1 MGNWIL
7 IGLIVGVV
15 VIIILAKFYQRSS
28 KDVAF
33 VRTGLGGEKVVLTG
47 GKLSIP
53 IVHQITPV
61 NMNTLR
67 LDVKRIESNA
77 LVTKDRMRVD
87 LHVVFYV
94 RVMGDKAGVALAA
107 QTLGS
112 RTLNQ
117 ESIQNLLE
125 GKFVDS
131 MRSVTAE
138 MTLDELHEQGKNFV
152 TKISAI
158 IQESIAYNGLELE
171 SVSLS
176 TMDQSAKEFFN
187 SDNTFDAEG
196 LVKITRD
203 IEKSRKT
210 RNEIEKE
217 AELVIHQTNLEA
229 EEKGLTIKYQSEVAR
244 LKTESDIAKS
254 KSEQMTEISSVQ
266 AIQTSEAKEIEIS
279 ENERIEKIRMTSEQI
294 LRQEKIS
301 TEKNIRSAEIEKT
314 NDLEIMEIES
324 QTALKVAEEERERT
338 LLSKK
343 TERALESVNTSEAE
357 AKAVSADEK
366 INTSRETAIAERE
379 KLLSL
384 LKATRM
390 AEEKAIAVRLDAEA
404 EKDAATNIANATE
417 IIANAKAAAL
427 RVEQLAKADGLVQL
441 NEAANI
447 LSAAQVEMKIKL
459 QAIDKLPEIIKESV
473 KPIEN
478 IDGIKIVDIGGLG
491 LNSDGDTS
499 KGKSKN
505 KSKDDG
511 DLMDKAVSGALRYR
525 AQAPVI
531 DALLKDVGLTDADG
545 DGLEDIINGKSSFLL
560 DKKSPPK
567 NKKT

>member
-7 IGLIVGVV
+7 TGLIVGVV

-33 VRTGLGGEKVVLTG
+33 VRTGLGGQKVVLTG

-94 RVMGDKAGVALAA
+94 RVIGDKAGVALAA

-131 MRSVTAE
+131 MRSITAE
-138 MTLDELHEQGKNFV
+138 MTLDELHEQGKIFV

-171 SVSLS
+171 SVSLN
-176 TMDQSAKEFFN
+176 TLDQSAKEFFN

-244 LKTESDIAKS
+244 LNTESDIAKS
-254 KSEQMTEISSVQ
+254 KSEQMTEISNVQ
-266 AIQTSEAKEIEIS
+266 AIQASEAKEIEIS
-279 ENERIEKIRMTSEQI
+279 ENERIEKIRLTSEQI

-314 NDLEIMEIES
+314 NHLEIIEIES

-343 TERALESVNTSEAE
+343 TERALESVNTSEAK

-491 LNSDGDTS
+491 LNSDGGSS
-499 KGKSKN
+499 KGKN

-525 AQAPVI
+525 AQAPVV
-531 DALLKDVGLTDADG
+531 DALLKDVGLTDVDG

-560 DKKSPPK
+560 DKKLPPK

>member
-7 IGLIVGVV
+7 TGLIVGVV

-94 RVMGDKAGVALAA
+94 RVIGDKAGVALAA

-131 MRSVTAE
+131 MRSITAE
-138 MTLDELHEQGKNFV
+138 MTLDELHEQGKIFV

-171 SVSLS
+171 SVSLN

-244 LKTESDIAKS
+244 LNTESDIAKS
-254 KSEQMTEISSVQ
+254 KSEQMTEISNVQ
-266 AIQTSEAKEIEIS
+266 AIQASEAKEIEIS
-279 ENERIEKIRMTSEQI
+279 ENERIEKIRLTSEQI

-314 NDLEIMEIES
+314 NHLEIIEIES

-343 TERALESVNTSEAE
+343 TERALESVNTSEAK

-491 LNSDGDTS
+491 LNSDGGSS
-499 KGKSKN
+499 KGKN

-525 AQAPVI
+525 AQAPVV
-531 DALLKDVGLTDADG
+531 DALLKDVGLTDVDG
-545 DGLEDIINGKSSFLL
+545 DGLEDIINGKSSLLL
-560 DKKSPPK
+560 DKKLPPK

>member
-131 MRSVTAE
+131 MRSITAE
-138 MTLDELHEQGKNFV
+138 MTLDELHEQGKDFV
-152 TKISAI
+152 SKISAI

-176 TMDQSAKEFFN
+176 TMNQSAKEFFN

-210 RNEIEKE
+210 RNEIERE

-229 EEKGLTIKYQSEVAR
+229 EEKGLSIKYKSEVAR

-254 KSEQMTEISSVQ
+254 KSEQTTEISNVQ
-266 AIQTSEAKEIEIS
+266 AIQKSEAKEIEIS
-279 ENERIEKIRMTSEQI
+279 ENERIEKIRLASELI
-294 LRQEKIS
+294 LSKEKIS
-301 TEKNIRSAEIEKT
+301 TEKNIRSAEIDKT
-314 NDLEIMEIES
+314 KDLEIMEIES

-343 TERALESVNTSEAE
+343 TERSLESVNTSEAK
-357 AKAVSADEK
+357 AKAVIADEK

-384 LKATRM
+384 LKAKRM
-390 AEEKAIAVRLDAEA
+390 AEEKSIAVRLAAEA
-404 EKDAATNIANATE
+404 EKDAATNIAKATE

-491 LNSDGDTS
+491 LNSDGGTA
-499 KGKSKN
+499 KGKN
-505 KSKDDG
+505 KDGG

-531 DALLKDVGLTDADG
+531 DALLKGVGLTDSDG

-560 DKKSPPK
+560 DKKSPPN

>member
-1 MGNWIL
+1 
-7 IGLIVGVV
+7 
-15 VIIILAKFYQRSS
+15 
-28 KDVAF
+28 
-33 VRTGLGGEKVVLTG
+33 
-47 GKLSIP
+47 
-53 IVHQITPV
+53 
-61 NMNTLR
+61 
-67 LDVKRIESNA
+67 
-77 LVTKDRMRVD
+77 
-87 LHVVFYV
+87 
-94 RVMGDKAGVALAA
+94 
-107 QTLGS
+107 
-112 RTLNQ
+112 
-117 ESIQNLLE
+117 
-125 GKFVDS
+125 
-131 MRSVTAE
+131 
-138 MTLDELHEQGKNFV
+138 
-152 TKISAI
+152 
-158 IQESIAYNGLELE
+158 
-171 SVSLS
+171 
-176 TMDQSAKEFFN
+176 
-187 SDNTFDAEG
+187 
-196 LVKITRD
+196 
-203 IEKSRKT
+203 
-210 RNEIEKE
+210 
-217 AELVIHQTNLEA
+217 
-229 EEKGLTIKYQSEVAR
+229 
-244 LKTESDIAKS
+244 
-254 KSEQMTEISSVQ
+254 
-266 AIQTSEAKEIEIS
+266 
-279 ENERIEKIRMTSEQI
+279 
-294 LRQEKIS
+294 
-301 TEKNIRSAEIEKT
+301 
-314 NDLEIMEIES
+314 LEIIEIES

-343 TERALESVNTSEAE
+343 TERALESVNTSEAK

-491 LNSDGDTS
+491 LNSDGGSS
-499 KGKSKN
+499 KGKN

-525 AQAPVI
+525 AQAPVV
-531 DALLKDVGLTDADG
+531 DALLKDVGLTDVDG
-545 DGLEDIINGKSSFLL
+545 DGLEDIINGKSSLLL
-560 DKKSPPK
+560 DKKLPPK

>member
-254 KSEQMTEISSVQ
+254 QSEQMTEISNVQ
-266 AIQTSEAKEIEIS
+266 AVQTSEAKEIEIS

>member
-33 VRTGLGGEKVVLTG
+33 VRTGFGGEKVVLTG

-67 LDVKRIESNA
+67 LDVKRIERNA
-77 LVTKDRMRVD
+77 LVTKDRVRVD

-94 RVMGDKAGVALAA
+94 RVMGDKEGVALAA

-117 ESIQNLLE
+117 ESIQGLLE

-131 MRSVTAE
+131 MRSITAE
-138 MTLDELHEQGKNFV
+138 MTLDELHEQGKDFV
-152 TKISAI
+152 SKISAI

-176 TMDQSAKEFFN
+176 TMNQSAKEFFN

-210 RNEIEKE
+210 RNEIERE

-229 EEKGLTIKYQSEVAR
+229 EEKGLSIKYKSEVAR

-254 KSEQMTEISSVQ
+254 KSEQTTEISNVQ
-266 AIQTSEAKEIEIS
+266 AIQKSEAKEIEIS
-279 ENERIEKIRMTSEQI
+279 ENERIEKIRLASELI
-294 LRQEKIS
+294 LSKEKIS
-301 TEKNIRSAEIEKT
+301 TEKNIRSAEIDKT
-314 NDLEIMEIES
+314 KDLEIMEIES

-343 TERALESVNTSEAE
+343 TERSLESVNTSEAK
-357 AKAVSADEK
+357 AKAVIADEK

-384 LKATRM
+384 LKAKRM
-390 AEEKAIAVRLDAEA
+390 AEEKSIAVRLAAEA
-404 EKDAATNIANATE
+404 EKDAATNIAKATE

-491 LNSDGDTS
+491 LNSDGGTA
-499 KGKSKN
+499 KGKN
-505 KSKDDG
+505 KDGG

-531 DALLKDVGLTDADG
+531 DALLKGVGLTDSDG

-560 DKKSPPK
+560 DKKSPPN

>member
-7 IGLIVGVV
+7 TGLIVGVV

-33 VRTGLGGEKVVLTG
+33 VRTGLGGQKVVLTG

-94 RVMGDKAGVALAA
+94 RVIGDKAGVALAA

-131 MRSVTAE
+131 MRSITAE
-138 MTLDELHEQGKNFV
+138 MTLDELHEQGKIFV

-171 SVSLS
+171 SVSLN

-244 LKTESDIAKS
+244 LNTESDIAKS
-254 KSEQMTEISSVQ
+254 KSEQMTEISNVQ
-266 AIQTSEAKEIEIS
+266 AIQASEAKEIEIS
-279 ENERIEKIRMTSEQI
+279 ENERIEKIRLTSEQI

-314 NDLEIMEIES
+314 NHLEIIEIES

-343 TERALESVNTSEAE
+343 TERALESVNTSEAK

-491 LNSDGDTS
+491 LNSDGGSS
-499 KGKSKN
+499 KGKN

-525 AQAPVI
+525 AQAPVV
-531 DALLKDVGLTDADG
+531 DALLKDVGLTDVDG
-545 DGLEDIINGKSSFLL
+545 DGLEDIINGKSSLLL
-560 DKKSPPK
+560 DKKLPPK

>member
-7 IGLIVGVV
+7 TGLIVGVV

-94 RVMGDKAGVALAA
+94 RVIGDKAGVALAA

-131 MRSVTAE
+131 MRSITAE
-138 MTLDELHEQGKNFV
+138 MTLDELHEQGKIFV

-171 SVSLS
+171 SVSLN

-244 LKTESDIAKS
+244 LNTESDIAKS
-254 KSEQMTEISSVQ
+254 KSEQMTEISNVQ
-266 AIQTSEAKEIEIS
+266 AIQASEAKEIEIS
-279 ENERIEKIRMTSEQI
+279 ENERIEKIRLTSEQI

-314 NDLEIMEIES
+314 NHLEIIEIES

-343 TERALESVNTSEAE
+343 TERALESVNTSEAK

-491 LNSDGDTS
+491 LNSDGGSS
-499 KGKSKN
+499 KGKN

-525 AQAPVI
+525 AQAPVV
-531 DALLKDVGLTDADG
+531 DALLKDVGLTDVDG

-560 DKKSPPK
+560 DKKLPPK

>member
-131 MRSVTAE
+131 MRSITAE

>member
-7 IGLIVGVV
+7 TGLIVGVV

-33 VRTGLGGEKVVLTG
+33 VRTGLGGQKVVLTG

-94 RVMGDKAGVALAA
+94 RVIGDKAGVALAA

-131 MRSVTAE
+131 MRSITAE
-138 MTLDELHEQGKNFV
+138 MTLDELHEQGKIFV

-171 SVSLS
+171 SVSLN

-244 LKTESDIAKS
+244 LNTESDIAKS
-254 KSEQMTEISSVQ
+254 KSEQMTEISNVQ
-266 AIQTSEAKEIEIS
+266 AIQASEAKEIEIS
-279 ENERIEKIRMTSEQI
+279 ENERIEKIRLTSEQI

-314 NDLEIMEIES
+314 NHLEIIEIES

-343 TERALESVNTSEAE
+343 TERALESVNTSEAK

-491 LNSDGDTS
+491 LNSDGGSS
-499 KGKSKN
+499 KGKN

-525 AQAPVI
+525 AQAPVV
-531 DALLKDVGLTDADG
+531 DALLKDVGLTDVDG

-560 DKKSPPK
+560 DKKLPPK

>member
-33 VRTGLGGEKVVLTG
+33 VRTGFGGEKVVLTG

-67 LDVKRIESNA
+67 LDVKRIERNA
-77 LVTKDRMRVD
+77 LVTKDRVRVD

-94 RVMGDKAGVALAA
+94 RVMGDKEGVALAA

-117 ESIQNLLE
+117 ESIQGLLE

-131 MRSVTAE
+131 MRSITAE
-138 MTLDELHEQGKNFV
+138 MTLDELHEQGKDFV
-152 TKISAI
+152 SKISAI

-176 TMDQSAKEFFN
+176 TMNQSAKEFFN

-210 RNEIEKE
+210 RNEIERE

-229 EEKGLTIKYQSEVAR
+229 EEKGLSIKYKSEVAR

-254 KSEQMTEISSVQ
+254 KSEQTTEISNVQ
-266 AIQTSEAKEIEIS
+266 AIQKSEAKEIEIS
-279 ENERIEKIRMTSEQI
+279 ENERIEKIRLASELI
-294 LRQEKIS
+294 LSKEKIS

-314 NDLEIMEIES
+314 NDLEIMEIET

-343 TERALESVNTSEAE
+343 TERSLESVNTSEAK
-357 AKAVSADEK
+357 AKAVIADEK

-384 LKATRM
+384 LKAKRM
-390 AEEKAIAVRLDAEA
+390 AEEKSIAVRLAAEA
-404 EKDAATNIANATE
+404 EKDAATNIAKATE

-491 LNSDGDTS
+491 LNSDGGTA
-499 KGKSKN
+499 KGKN
-505 KSKDDG
+505 KDGG

-531 DALLKDVGLTDADG
+531 DALLKGVGLTDSDG

-560 DKKSPPK
+560 DKKSPPN

>member
-7 IGLIVGVV
+7 TGLIVGVV

-33 VRTGLGGEKVVLTG
+33 VRTGLGGQKVVLTG

-94 RVMGDKAGVALAA
+94 RVIGDKAGVALAA

-131 MRSVTAE
+131 MRSITAE
-138 MTLDELHEQGKNFV
+138 MTLDELHEQGKIFV

-171 SVSLS
+171 SVSLN

-244 LKTESDIAKS
+244 LNTESDIAKS
-254 KSEQMTEISSVQ
+254 KSEQMTEISNVQ
-266 AIQTSEAKEIEIS
+266 AIQASEAKEIEIS
-279 ENERIEKIRMTSEQI
+279 ENERIEKIRLTSEQI

-314 NDLEIMEIES
+314 NHLEIIEIES
-324 QTALKVAEEERERT
+324 QTALKVAEEERERP

-343 TERALESVNTSEAE
+343 TERALESVNTSEAK

-491 LNSDGDTS
+491 LNSDGGSS
-499 KGKSKN
+499 KGKN

-525 AQAPVI
+525 AQAPVV
-531 DALLKDVGLTDADG
+531 DALLKDVGLTDVDG

-560 DKKSPPK
+560 DKKLPPK

>member
-7 IGLIVGVV
+7 TGLIVGVV

-94 RVMGDKAGVALAA
+94 RVIGDKAGVALAA

-131 MRSVTAE
+131 MRSITAE
-138 MTLDELHEQGKNFV
+138 MTLDELHEQGKIFV

-171 SVSLS
+171 SVSLN

-244 LKTESDIAKS
+244 LNTESDIAKS
-254 KSEQMTEISSVQ
+254 KSEQMTEISNVQ
-266 AIQTSEAKEIEIS
+266 AIQASEAKEIEIS
-279 ENERIEKIRMTSEQI
+279 ENERIEKIRLTSEQI

-314 NDLEIMEIES
+314 NHLEIIEIES

-343 TERALESVNTSEAE
+343 TERALESVNTSEAK

-491 LNSDGDTS
+491 LNSDGGSS
-499 KGKSKN
+499 KGKN

-525 AQAPVI
+525 AQAPVV
-531 DALLKDVGLTDADG
+531 DALLKDVGLTDVDG
-545 DGLEDIINGKSSFLL
+545 DGLEDIINGKSSFY
-560 DKKSPPK
+560 
-567 NKKT
+567 

>member
-1 MGNWIL
+1 
-7 IGLIVGVV
+7 
-15 VIIILAKFYQRSS
+15 
-28 KDVAF
+28 
-33 VRTGLGGEKVVLTG
+33 VRTGLGGQKVVLTG

-94 RVMGDKAGVALAA
+94 RVIGDKAGVALAA

-131 MRSVTAE
+131 MRSITAE
-138 MTLDELHEQGKNFV
+138 MTLDELHEQGKIFV

-171 SVSLS
+171 SVSLN

-244 LKTESDIAKS
+244 LNTESDIAKS
-254 KSEQMTEISSVQ
+254 KSEQMTEISNVQ
-266 AIQTSEAKEIEIS
+266 AIQASEAKEIEIS
-279 ENERIEKIRMTSEQI
+279 ENERIEKIRLTSEQI

-314 NDLEIMEIES
+314 NHLEIIEIES

-343 TERALESVNTSEAE
+343 TERALESVNTSEAK

-491 LNSDGDTS
+491 LNSDGGSS
-499 KGKSKN
+499 KGKN

-525 AQAPVI
+525 AQAPVV
-531 DALLKDVGLTDADG
+531 DALLKDVGLTDVDG
-545 DGLEDIINGKSSFLL
+545 DGLEDIINGKSSLLL
-560 DKKSPPK
+560 DKKLPPK

>member
-7 IGLIVGVV
+7 TGLIVGVV

-94 RVMGDKAGVALAA
+94 RVIGDKAGVALAA

-131 MRSVTAE
+131 MRSITAE
-138 MTLDELHEQGKNFV
+138 MTLDELHEQGKIFV

-171 SVSLS
+171 SVSLN

-210 RNEIEKE
+210 RNEIEKA

-244 LKTESDIAKS
+244 LNTESDIAKS
-254 KSEQMTEISSVQ
+254 KSEQMTEISNVQ
-266 AIQTSEAKEIEIS
+266 AIQASEAKEIEIS
-279 ENERIEKIRMTSEQI
+279 ENERIEKIRLTSEQI

-314 NDLEIMEIES
+314 NHLEIIEIES

-343 TERALESVNTSEAE
+343 TERALESVNTSEAK

-491 LNSDGDTS
+491 LNSDGGSS
-499 KGKSKN
+499 KGKN

-525 AQAPVI
+525 AQAPVV
-531 DALLKDVGLTDADG
+531 DALLKDVGLTDVDG
-545 DGLEDIINGKSSFLL
+545 DGLEDIINGKSSLLL
-560 DKKSPPK
+560 DKKLPPK

>member
-7 IGLIVGVV
+7 TGLIVGVV

-33 VRTGLGGEKVVLTG
+33 VRTGLGGQKVVLTG

-94 RVMGDKAGVALAA
+94 RVIGDKAGVALAA

-131 MRSVTAE
+131 MRSITAE
-138 MTLDELHEQGKNFV
+138 MTLDELHEQGKIFV

-171 SVSLS
+171 SVSLN

-244 LKTESDIAKS
+244 LNTESDIAKS
-254 KSEQMTEISSVQ
+254 KSEQMTEISNVQ
-266 AIQTSEAKEIEIS
+266 AIQASEAKEIEIS
-279 ENERIEKIRMTSEQI
+279 ENERIEKIRLTSEQI

-314 NDLEIMEIES
+314 NHLEIIEIES
-324 QTALKVAEEERERT
+324 QTALKVAE
-338 LLSKK
+338 
-343 TERALESVNTSEAE
+343 
-357 AKAVSADEK
+357 
-366 INTSRETAIAERE
+366 
-379 KLLSL
+379 
-384 LKATRM
+384 
-390 AEEKAIAVRLDAEA
+390 
-404 EKDAATNIANATE
+404 
-417 IIANAKAAAL
+417 
-427 RVEQLAKADGLVQL
+427 
-441 NEAANI
+441 
-447 LSAAQVEMKIKL
+447 
-459 QAIDKLPEIIKESV
+459 
-473 KPIEN
+473 
-478 IDGIKIVDIGGLG
+478 
-491 LNSDGDTS
+491 
-499 KGKSKN
+499 
-505 KSKDDG
+505 
-511 DLMDKAVSGALRYR
+511 
-525 AQAPVI
+525 
-531 DALLKDVGLTDADG
+531 
-545 DGLEDIINGKSSFLL
+545 
-560 DKKSPPK
+560 
-567 NKKT
+567 